1 MASESAASGG
11 VTLTKHESM
20 LERKARRQE
29 SVRQE
34 YGDQYGRVDV
44 RGPGGRNA
52 PIRTPGQEFELSML
66 DGDVDV

>member
-1 MASESAASGG
+1 
-11 VTLTKHESM
+11 M